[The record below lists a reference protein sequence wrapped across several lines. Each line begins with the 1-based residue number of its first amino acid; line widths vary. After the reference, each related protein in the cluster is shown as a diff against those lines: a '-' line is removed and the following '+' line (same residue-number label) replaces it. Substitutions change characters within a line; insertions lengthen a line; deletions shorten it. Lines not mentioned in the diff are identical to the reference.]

1 MTEEQKQR
9 LVEDLFAILH
19 AGASDNAS
27 PAMAEVAVE
36 GARTL
41 IEIEK
46 GAWLRE
52 ELKHME
58 TRRT

>member
-1 MTEEQKQR
+1 MTKEQKQR

-36 GARTL
+36 AARTL
-41 IEIEK
+41 IEIAK
-46 GAWLRE
+46 GYEVSEWLTHS
-52 ELKHME
+52 K
-58 TRRT
+58 